1 MKLIDEKGKLFG
13 MINAIDCCVLVL
25 IIALGIGA
33 YVKFGMD
40 KTNNS
45 ATMQPISYSVKVE
58 KVRKIALDNVKVGD
72 TLFDKISGNAIGTIV
87 AVDSEQATE
96 RIKMPNGTIVRGD
109 VENRINLIL
118 TVDAEGIVDDSGWF
132 VNKTYELLVGSKTIF
147 ITKYFECEGSVNEI
161 F

>member
-13 MINAIDCCVLVL
+13 KINVIDCCVLLL

-33 YVKFGMD
+33 YVKFGME
-40 KTNNS
+40 KTSNS
-45 ATMQPISYSVKVE
+45 AAMQPISYSVKIE
-58 KVRKIALDNVKVGD
+58 KVRKVALNNVQIGD
-72 TLFDKISGNAIGTIV
+72 TLFDKTSGNAIGTIV

-96 RIKMPNGTIVRGD
+96 RIKMPNGTIVRGN

-118 TVDAEGIVDDSGWF
+118 TVEAEGVVNDSGWF
-132 VNKTYELLVGSKTIF
+132 VNKTYELLVGSKKKF